1 MLMLVLR
8 HRLRAGDPA
17 GDALRAA
24 QLWMLDPRRTVPDEL
39 AACDAVFRE
48 AEQRGMDELEVWS
61 AFAHHGQ

>member
-1 MLMLVLR
+1 
-8 HRLRAGDPA
+8 
-17 GDALRAA
+17 LRAA